1 MKKSVWENA
10 LFLYTSIYTFATL
23 LNSVLY
29 LQNGVYEDPNGNWHE
44 IDRAIIVLIGVLA
57 FELCTN
63 LKTKPIILRY
73 IIAYIPSQLLAFAY
87 IWLSGMRE
95 PLAKS
100 AYFDIWVNFTWM
112 WLLICFVSFA
122 IDRFKKPQAEK

>member
-1 MKKSVWENA
+1 MKKSGWENA

-87 IWLSGMRE
+87 I
-95 PLAKS
+95 
-100 AYFDIWVNFTWM
+100 
-112 WLLICFVSFA
+112 
-122 IDRFKKPQAEK
+122 